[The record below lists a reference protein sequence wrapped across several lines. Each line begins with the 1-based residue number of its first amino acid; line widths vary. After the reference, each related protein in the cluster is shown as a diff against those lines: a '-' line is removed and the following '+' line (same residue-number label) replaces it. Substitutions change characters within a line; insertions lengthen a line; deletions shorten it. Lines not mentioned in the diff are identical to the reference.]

1 MSFFGVLMFRIIN
14 VNFML
19 WRKNVVFEIYD
30 EVNKKRDEVLKNV
43 ILYFM

>member
-43 ILYFM
+43 MLYFM